1 MKLPWLL
8 SPLTLGLG
16 VIAQSF
22 VSPPTKVE
30 VMLSKKFPG
39 AKISYKQ
46 VHNLCETTE
55 GVKSFSGYVSL
66 PRDFIPDAK
75 DWDEDTS
82 GNFFFWDFGMVL
94 SC

>member
-82 GNFFFWDFGMVL
+82 GNFFFWYFGMVL